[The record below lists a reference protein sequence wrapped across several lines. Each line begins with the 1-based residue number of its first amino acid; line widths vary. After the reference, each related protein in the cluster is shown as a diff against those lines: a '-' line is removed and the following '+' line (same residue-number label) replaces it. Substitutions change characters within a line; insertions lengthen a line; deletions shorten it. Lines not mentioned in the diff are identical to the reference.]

1 MSALRNPAPAPREVP
16 HERLAT
22 REPIRH
28 FWKRMARAVALLMAA
43 VATHVWLVRAPLP
56 PPLAA
61 AAPPVTPAA
70 SSPPSVRVAVDLV
83 MPRITRRPMPPVE
96 LETAQR
102 DVREAGAVAMSAFDS
117 RASYR
122 FAGTAGRSTATD
134 TSPTDPQ
141 PRSDTVRSQP
151 PTSSAAPGAP
161 DVPVVPDLQEIPPAL
176 LAYRSTP
183 MAMPASAGALLKP
196 TSRLGAPRAEALDR
210 DPQTQHVLEV
220 LNRYRRAFETMDVR
234 AAKAVWPTL
243 DARRLQRAFE
253 RLDGQQVQFDECG
266 VLIRGRDA
274 NASCRGDATYQPKVG
289 SKPVRLTSRKWTFDL
304 SRDEAGWQ
312 IVNAEI
318 H

>member
-1 MSALRNPAPAPREVP
+1 
-16 HERLAT
+16 
-22 REPIRH
+22 
-28 FWKRMARAVALLMAA
+28 MARAVALLMAA
-43 VATHVWLVRAPLP
+43 VATHVWLVRAPQP
-56 PPLAA
+56 QPSAA
-61 AAPPVTPAA
+61 AAAQPVTPTA

-83 MPRITRRPMPPVE
+83 RPRITRRPTPPVE
-96 LETAQR
+96 LEAGQR
-102 DVREAGAVAMSAFDS
+102 DVREAGAVAISAFES

-122 FAGTAGRSTATD
+122 SVGTSGRSTATD
-134 TSPTDPQ
+134 ASPADPQ
-141 PRSDTVRSQP
+141 PPSGTVRSRA
-151 PTSSAAPGAP
+151 TSSASSGAP

-196 TSRLGAPRAEALDR
+196 TSRPGAPRGEALDR
-210 DPQTQHVLEV
+210 DTQKQHVLEV

-253 RLDGQQVQFDECG
+253 RLDRQQVQFDECG

-289 SKPVRLTSRKWTFDL
+289 SKPVRLTRRQWTFDL